1 MSAQQMPTLN
11 KLSGSQL
18 SGNQLTSSPAAGNFA
33 GHQKFAGYQKLGG
46 SSPRPSTAPSNSASG
61 LSMGV
66 NDSTYGAGFPS
77 LGRPIELSEWNQKT
91 YDRLKQSL
99 GLDLRRQVFV
109 AVCDDLVVRAHL
121 SQRLIRDRAMGTHR
135 GELISQ
141 VVTVTLDA
149 QRPSLQQSIFD
160 GFQQYRHTNQHYRP
174 MPQGYLTSSAANH
187 DPVVQLF
194 GIEDLTRQSAHI
206 QRQFLQ
212 NLNQLPKRPLPA
224 AGALILWVTRPWA
237 NSICQSAPDFWQ
249 WHTGFFE
256 FDGDPRP
263 FDPEADDDV
272 SSQPSFQ
279 PQLDPIQAF
288 PWQDSPGSDAAGVD
302 STEITALLSQKL
314 LPQRGEQVKDS
325 QLAFQSASQPV
336 SSQPAPNSFALN
348 KSASNKPA
356 PNKPAP
362 NQRAFNNAS
371 PKFPTDAP
379 VPNALDAWLVLA
391 QSAQGA
397 PGDRRLMDRAIE
409 IGHQLLADH
418 RPTLFEQAQI
428 YETLG
433 HCHSARALTVTR
445 DQRRRLGDTHQ
456 RAIARDLQKACDC
469 FQWALKPL
477 DKSLANRALE
487 RRDGQNNQLLKR
499 RANLLRTL
507 AETQQSLVR
516 YGGASNADKVDQ
528 YQESAVKNYRQGIAS
543 QWLKIRRRRKF
554 TDGDA
559 QWLVQTYNSL
569 GMAYWAQGNGDRSNA
584 ASAHRCFKRAVHAY
598 LQGLGCYGNRRCS
611 DSVLPTDY
619 HYGTLQTNLGT
630 AYLTLHRGDRNPQW
644 LDHAVTAYHAALNYR
659 DRQQYPAAYAA
670 TCNNLG
676 IAYRALGHFAQ
687 RQDPH
692 AEWTY
697 CQQGIAFYNEALA
710 IESHIPV
717 TFDRATAARHL
728 AQLHQYLAQHGLT
741 SESASGMGDR
751 SSADYHLGAAVE
763 AYSHGLRHLSKGAS
777 EHPLLNGLI
786 ATVKTLLRGSYGSSP
801 QTVLA
806 QVPSQWRPRVL
817 KQL

>member
-1 MSAQQMPTLN
+1 MPAQKTPTLDKLASN
-11 KLSGSQL
+11 PAQDKRVGYQAFDIHPPRSLPNPSPGLSTGLKSAHLSG
-18 SGNQLTSSPAAGNFA
+18 FA
-33 GHQKFAGYQKLGG
+33 
-46 SSPRPSTAPSNSASG
+46 
-61 LSMGV
+61 
-66 NDSTYGAGFPS
+66 S
-77 LGRPIELSEWNQKT
+77 LGSPIELSEWNQKT

-99 GLDLRRQVFV
+99 GLELRRQVFV

-141 VVTVTLDA
+141 VVTVTLDP

-174 MPQGYLTSSAANH
+174 TPQGYLTSTAPNH

-194 GIEDLTRQSAHI
+194 GIEDLTRQSPHI

-224 AGALILWVTRPWA
+224 AGALILWVPRPWV

-263 FDPEADDDV
+263 FAPEASDEAIAPQR
-272 SSQPSFQ
+272 SIQ
-279 PQLDPIQAF
+279 PQLETIQAF
-288 PWQDSPGSDAAGVD
+288 PWQSSPGNSDAGGNFDTGNVDIGETVGNAEIGNADRRNGLAGNGTAGNG
-302 STEITALLSQKL
+302 SARTALLSQKAIAL
-314 LPQRGEQVKDS
+314 QKVRAQGGSHIKDPLS
-325 QLAFQSASQPV
+325 PPDAS
-336 SSQPAPNSFALN
+336 
-348 KSASNKPA
+348 
-356 PNKPAP
+356 
-362 NQRAFNNAS
+362 
-371 PKFPTDAP
+371 

-397 PGDRRLMDRAIE
+397 PGDRRFMDRAIE

-433 HCHSARALTVTR
+433 HCHSARALTGTR
-445 DQRRRLGDTHQ
+445 DQRRRSGDSHQ
-456 RAIARDLQKACDC
+456 RAVERDLQKACDC
-469 FQWALKPL
+469 FQGALDPL
-477 DKSLANRALE
+477 DQALANRSFE
-487 RRDGQNNQLLKR
+487 RRDGQNSQLLNR
-499 RANLLRTL
+499 RGNLLRTL
-507 AETQQSLVR
+507 GETRQSLIRHGISPKTTSKLSQNQALVE
-516 YGGASNADKVDQ
+516 NA
-528 YQESAVKNYRQGIAS
+528 YRQAIAS
-543 QWLKIRRRRKF
+543 QWLKIRHCQRF

-569 GMAYWAQGNGDRSNA
+569 GMAYWTQGNGDRSA
-584 ASAHRCFKRAVHAY
+584 LAHRRFKKAINAY
-598 LQGLGCYGNRRCS
+598 RQGLRCYGNRRYS
-611 DSVLPTDY
+611 DRSLAPDY

-644 LDHAVTAYHAALNYR
+644 LDHGVTAYHGALAYR
-659 DRQQYPAAYAA
+659 DRQQYPAAFAA

-697 CQQGIAFYNEALA
+697 CQQAITAYNQALV

-717 TFDRATAARHL
+717 TYVRAFSARL
-728 AQLHQYLAQHGLT
+728 
-741 SESASGMGDR
+741 
-751 SSADYHLGAAVE
+751 
-763 AYSHGLRHLSKGAS
+763 
-777 EHPLLNGLI
+777 
-786 ATVKTLLRGSYGSSP
+786 
-801 QTVLA
+801 
-806 QVPSQWRPRVL
+806 
-817 KQL
+817 

>member
-1 MSAQQMPTLN
+1 MSAQQTPTLN
-11 KLSGSQL
+11 KPAGSQL
-18 SGNQLTSSPAAGNFA
+18 AGSQLTSNPSQA
-33 GHQKFAGYQKLGG
+33 KFAGYQTLG
-46 SSPRPSTAPSNSASG
+46 SHSPRPLTPIPHPSSG
-61 LSMGV
+61 FPVGGRAAH
-66 NDSTYGAGFPS
+66 GAGFPS

-99 GLDLRRQVFV
+99 GLELRRQVFV

-141 VVTVTLDA
+141 VVTVTLDP

-174 MPQGYLTSSAANH
+174 TPQGYLTSAAVKH

-224 AGALILWVTRPWA
+224 AGALILWVPRPWV
-237 NSICQSAPDFWQ
+237 NSIRQSAPDFWQ

-263 FDPEADDDV
+263 FDPEAADNALP
-272 SSQPSFQ
+272 QPSFQ
-279 PQLDPIQAF
+279 PQLEPIQAF
-288 PWQDSPGSDAAGVD
+288 PWQYFTDDGGAFN
-302 STEITALLSQKL
+302 STNEITAPMPQKL
-314 LPQRGEQVKDS
+314 SPQRGERLGEP
-325 QLAFQSASQPV
+325 QLSLTPAANKPASTKSA
-336 SSQPAPNSFALN
+336 SSQPTS
-348 KSASNKPA
+348 
-356 PNKPAP
+356 
-362 NQRAFNNAS
+362 
-371 PKFPTDAP
+371 KFPSDIP

-445 DQRRRLGDTHQ
+445 DQRRRLGDALQ
-456 RAIARDLQKACDC
+456 RAIERDLQKACDC
-469 FQWALKPL
+469 FQWALEPL
-477 DKSLANRALE
+477 DQTLVNRALE
-487 RRDGQNNQLLKR
+487 RRDGQNNQLLTR

-507 AETQQSLVR
+507 AETQQSLIR
-516 YGGASNADKVDQ
+516 YGSASTASTVSQ
-528 YQESAVKNYRQGIAS
+528 YQASVVKNYRRGIAS
-543 QWLKIRRRRKF
+543 QWLKIRRCRKF

-559 QWLVQTYNSL
+559 QGLVQTYNSL
-569 GMAYWAQGNGDRSNA
+569 GMAYWIQGNGDRSNVVL
-584 ASAHRCFKRAVHAY
+584 AHRRFKQAINAY
-598 LQGLGCYGNRRCS
+598 LQGLGCYGNRRYS
-611 DSVLPTDY
+611 DSALPTDY

-630 AYLTLHRGDRNPQW
+630 AYLTLHRGDRNPLW

-659 DRQQYPAAYAA
+659 DRQQHPAAYAA

-717 TFDRATAARHL
+717 TFDRA
-728 AQLHQYLAQHGLT
+728 
-741 SESASGMGDR
+741 
-751 SSADYHLGAAVE
+751 
-763 AYSHGLRHLSKGAS
+763 
-777 EHPLLNGLI
+777 
-786 ATVKTLLRGSYGSSP
+786 
-801 QTVLA
+801 
-806 QVPSQWRPRVL
+806 
-817 KQL
+817 